1 MLRLVQI
8 SGVFAVAVFFTL
20 VVVGNVFDHGT
31 NLAELVIFQVEGK
44 DVRHKAGRF
53 DVG

>member
-1 MLRLVQI
+1 MSREGKFVDRGIHIQ
-8 SGVFAVAVFFTL
+8 AVAKFL
-20 VVVGNVFDHGT
+20 ERIADHGT

-53 DVG
+53 DSK